1 MQKWLDDNGI
11 LMYSTHTEGT
21 LVVAERFMKT
31 LKGKIS
37 KKITA
42 NQSKSY
48 LTYLHKL
55 LDGYNNSYHRI
66 GKKTY

>member
-48 LTYLHKL
+48 LTYLHK
-55 LDGYNNSYHRI
+55 
-66 GKKTY
+66 